1 VTEGAREQG
10 RGVGRM
16 SVRGAAWLA
25 WSLWALCVAL
35 AVVTALLGFRS
46 LELGLFAAWFG
57 VAMLVYATVGAL
69 VISRRPKNAV
79 GYILLGLGTIF
90 EIQAFAGAYTNYAQF
105 AHPNLP
111 MARTLGDW
119 ITPWSIGPW
128 VLLGVVLL
136 VLLFPNG
143 KLPHRMWRVVA
154 WMAVCGTALV
164 SLWWWTWPEDVPV
177 LYRIVETLGNI
188 GQAAL
193 TISCVA
199 SVFAVVGRMQGAEG
213 EQRQQLKWFAYGAA
227 LLVGA
232 FLFLTFA
239 ANEQTNVWVI
249 FAVIVLGLSAVPVT
263 VGVAV
268 LRYRLYDIDVLIN
281 RTLVYGAL
289 SVILVVAYVVAIV
302 LSQGVFRALTGQR
315 SQLAVVASTLAI
327 AALFSPLRRRVQAFV
342 DRRFYR
348 SKYDARK
355 TLEAFSAKLRDETDL
370 DALSDDML
378 GVVRETMQPAHVG
391 LWLRSDAAAGRE
403 ESAVRTGEPSP

>member
-1 VTEGAREQG
+1 
-10 RGVGRM
+10 M
-16 SVRGAAWLA
+16 SVRGAVWLA

-35 AVVTALLGFRS
+35 AVVTALLGFRT
-46 LELGLFAAWFG
+46 LEVGHFAAWFG
-57 VAMLVYATVGAL
+57 VAMLVYPTVGAL
-69 VISRRPKNAV
+69 VVSRRPKNAV

-111 MARTLGDW
+111 MARTLGDL

-128 VLLGVVLL
+128 VMLGVVLL

-154 WMAVCGTALV
+154 WMAVCGAALV

-188 GQAAL
+188 GNAAL

-239 ANEQTNVWVI
+239 ANEQTNGWVI

-281 RTLVYGAL
+281 RTLVYGSLTVTLAML
-289 SVILVVAYVVAIV
+289 YFG
-302 LSQGVFRALTGQR
+302 GVTATQSIFQRLTGHER
-315 SQLAVVASTLAI
+315 LPQLAIVASTLAL
-327 AALFSPLRRRVQAFV
+327 AALFNPMRRRIQGFI

-355 TLEAFSAKLRDETDL
+355 TLEAFSAKLRDETDME
-370 DALSDDML
+370 ALNDDL
-378 GVVRETMQPAHVG
+378 IGVVRETMRPAHVG
-391 LWLRSDAAAGRE
+391 LWLRPSTEGGR
-403 ESAVRTGEPSP
+403 VGRSPG